1 MRKIS
6 KLIATLFYVGY
17 IPLAPGTLAS
27 ALAIPIYILL
37 RNNQSAYFIITA
49 IFLCI
54 GFWAANT
61 AVVAFKEK
69 DPSEI
74 VIDEFS
80 SQLIVYLFLP
90 FSPKIVVLGFIL
102 FRILDIFKIPP
113 IKKLESLPKGWG
125 IMLDDIAAAILANII
140 LHLISFFNIPYLS

>member
-37 RNNQSAYFIITA
+37 RNNQGAYLITTV

-61 AVVAFKEK
+61 AVTAFKEK
-69 DPSEI
+69 DPPEI

-80 SQLIVYLFLP
+80 SLFIVYLFLP
-90 FSPKIVVLGFIL
+90 FSPKIVVIGFII

-125 IMLDDIAAAILANII
+125 IMLDDIAAAILTNII
-140 LHLISFFNIPYLS
+140 LHLLRFFHISYLV